1 MTLNANALTTLSFAK
16 DFLKIPS
23 AETSMDSMVEHWI
36 NAASQFI
43 ETRTDRKLKA
53 QSIIEYQSGRK
64 SNCILTREY
73 PINSISE
80 IKVDSSGLFTDPN
93 TIIES
98 SNYGI
103 GEEACY
109 VIGRDILFPV
119 GHRNIKITYNGGFST
134 IPTDLIDAT
143 CWLIAQ
149 YRMIRDS
156 GDIGRPQRGKG
167 DESSTILQTAP
178 QYVLDIINSYKR
190 WEFAIS
196 PRDIRNE

>member
-1 MTLNANALTTLSFAK
+1 
-16 DFLKIPS
+16 
-23 AETSMDSMVEHWI
+23 MDSMVEHWI

-53 QSIIEYQSGRK
+53 QSITEYQSGRK

-73 PINSISE
+73 PINSITE
-80 IKVDSSGLFTDPN
+80 IRVDSDSVFTDPS
-93 TIIES
+93 TLVDS
-98 SNYGI
+98 ANYGI
-103 GEEACY
+103 GEESAY
-109 VIGRDILFPV
+109 IIGHDILFPV
-119 GHRNIKITYNGGFST
+119 GHRNIKIIYNAGYST
-134 IPTDLIDAT
+134 VPTDLIDAT
-143 CWLIAQ
+143 CWLVAQ

-178 QYVLDIINSYKR
+178 QYVIDVINSYKR
-190 WEFAIS
+190 CEFAIS